1 MKSNYILLIIE
12 SKIYSCGVIY
22 IRSDSIIINV
32 TVCDTL
38 NLSEFEELVKNFI
51 NSYPLL
57 FL

>member
-1 MKSNYILLIIE
+1 MKSNFILLIIE
-12 SKIYSCGVIY
+12 SKIYLCGVIY

-38 NLSEFEELVKNFI
+38 NLSEFEELVKDFI

>member
-38 NLSEFEELVKNFI
+38 NLSEF
-51 NSYPLL
+51 
-57 FL
+57 

>member
-1 MKSNYILLIIE
+1 MKSNFILLIIE
-12 SKIYSCGVIY
+12 SKIYLCGVIY

-38 NLSEFEELVKNFI
+38 NLSEFEELVKDFI

-57 FL
+57 FI

>member
-38 NLSEFEELVKNFI
+38 NLSEFEELVKDFI

>member
-12 SKIYSCGVIY
+12 SKIYLCGVIY

-38 NLSEFEELVKNFI
+38 NLSEFEELVKDFI